1 LEIGAIF
8 DWDGVIVDSSA
19 HHEQAWEWLAAQ
31 VGRPLPP
38 GYFERGFG
46 LKNERIIPDILGWSR
61 DESEIRSI
69 SRRKEQLY
77 RDALR
82 QGGVSLLPGVESFL
96 DALRNHGIPCAVG
109 SSSHRR
115 NIEAALELL
124 GLEGFQ
130 AMVTA
135 EDVSAGKPDPE
146 VFLLA
151 ARRIGVPPSRC
162 VVFEDVPAGVEA
174 ALRGGMRAVAVTTT
188 HPAGALSSADVV
200 VDRLD
205 ELSPATLESL
215 VGVAGEED
223 RAS

>member
-1 LEIGAIF
+1 
-8 DWDGVIVDSSA
+8 VDSSA
-19 HHEQAWEWLAAQ
+19 HHARAWEQLAAEL
-31 VGRPLPP
+31 GRPLTP

-46 LKNERIIPDILGWSR
+46 LKNERIIPEILGWAV
-61 DESEIRSI
+61 DESEVSRI

-77 RDALR
+77 REALR
-82 QGGVSLLPGVESFL
+82 AGGLSLLPGVRSFL
-96 DALRNHGIPCAVG
+96 DALRERGIPCAVG

-124 GLEGFQ
+124 DLEGFQ
-130 AMVTA
+130 AMITA

-151 ARRIGVPPSRC
+151 ARSIAVPPSRC

-174 ALRGGMRAVAVTTT
+174 AHRGGMKAVAVTTT
-188 HPAGALSSADVV
+188 HPERALSRADVV
-200 VDRLD
+200 VHRLD
-205 ELSPATLESL
+205 ELSPANLEEL
-215 VGVAGEED
+215 VDAAGEED